1 MLPVFPVLLQ
11 SDSRGLFV
19 GVPRD
24 AYAIFG
30 VLTELTHEGTAHPR
44 DRVCGAPSSRFGHVK
59 RMPGATRVRR
69 FGGAANAVTR
79 AAGSGMSR
87 SPMTGLEG
95 SSHIARVG
103 HGCLS

>member
-30 VLTELTHEGTAHPR
+30 VL
-44 DRVCGAPSSRFGHVK
+44 
-59 RMPGATRVRR
+59 
-69 FGGAANAVTR
+69 
-79 AAGSGMSR
+79 
-87 SPMTGLEG
+87 
-95 SSHIARVG
+95 
-103 HGCLS
+103 